1 MKFSNLTE
9 YETCFWPSHS
19 QLHPIPNSLQ
29 VSLDRCASE
38 DTCILY
44 CTTGIL
50 LQKLIQDKNLNEY
63 SHIVLDEVHDREADM
78 DFCILVIKQ
87 LMREL
92 SSQVIERFALIS
104 VENCQRFF
112 RLCLLVGPCQF

>member
-1 MKFSNLTE
+1 MYACISDIIAWKTILN
-9 YETCFWPSHS
+9 H
-19 QLHPIPNSLQ
+19 Q

-50 LQKLIQDKNLNEY
+50 LQRLIQDKNLREF
-63 SHIVLDEVHDREADM
+63 SHIILDEVHDREADM

-87 LMREL
+87 LLKVVSAQVRWPFGWCVGMVITCSESGWYL
-92 SSQVIERFALIS
+92 SHR
-104 VENCQRFF
+104 
-112 RLCLLVGPCQF
+112 

>member
-1 MKFSNLTE
+1 MSSLSLPLPVKDQSL
-9 YETCFWPSHS
+9 
-19 QLHPIPNSLQ
+19 IPLIQ
-29 VSLDRCASE
+29 VSLDRCAGD

-50 LQKLIQDKNLNEY
+50 LQKLIQDKNLREF
-63 SHIVLDEVHDREADM
+63 SHVILDEVHDREADM

-92 SSQVIERFALIS
+92 SSQVLSI
-104 VENCQRFF
+104 
-112 RLCLLVGPCQF
+112 VGIFVSYTCVTFDTKNV